1 MTAHDALNLF
11 IIDEAAR
18 LHEIIASWT
27 HVDDIDYDIIK
38 QVRELEKIV
47 EEESEYRN

>member
-18 LHEIIASWT
+18 LRELIASWT
-27 HVDDIDYDIIK
+27 RIDDIDYDIIEY
-38 QVRELEKIV
+38 VRELEKIV
-47 EEESEYRN
+47 EEDKSGN